1 MKEGQH
7 AQVSSHPPTPRIC
20 SCKATLTLCPSYMA
34 HMKLGRNVVVIG
46 GGFGGLAVTRELA
59 KMPASAMKQFC
70 REI

>member
-1 MKEGQH
+1 
-7 AQVSSHPPTPRIC
+7 
-20 SCKATLTLCPSYMA
+20 MA